1 MKRYKS
7 TSKKNYYGLLTER
20 EYTVLKLRAQELTQR
35 EVAEILGVS
44 RTTVSALERS
54 AKRKILL
61 AEKTLIIY
69 RELLSRAVFVINSG
83 TRLVEIPAIILRRA
97 DELGIKLKGD
107 FTYIYS
113 QLRYRVGV
121 KKPILDRDIKVVIYK
136 NGEFEILPAD

>member
-7 TSKKNYYGLLTER
+7 TSKKNYYGLFTEK
-20 EYTVLKLRAQELTQR
+20 EYTVLKLRAQGLTQR

-61 AEKTLIIY
+61 AEKTLSIY
-69 RELLSRAVFVINSG
+69 RELLSRVVFVINSG

>member
-1 MKRYKS
+1 MDS
-7 TSKKNYYGLLTER
+7 SQG
-20 EYTVLKLRAQELTQR
+20 LTQR

-61 AEKTLIIY
+61 AEKTLSIY
-69 RELLSRAVFVINSG
+69 RELLSRAVLVINSG
-83 TRLVEIPAIILRRA
+83 TKLVEIPAIILRRA

-113 QLRYRVGV
+113 QLRYKVGV